1 METGVLVISDKCHR
15 QEHGFGLT
23 FENNKMSDMRH
34 DISYY
39 LDTVFPTFEPEL
51 KAKLA
56 RESTLKFIPAGEV
69 IMRTGQYFKFT
80 LLIASGKVK
89 LYRQGDDGEEAYI
102 YTLGEGNA
110 CALSMICNTRQQT
123 SEIMA
128 KTMADTV
135 AILVPIQLMDSLMQ
149 QYKSWYYFVIEN
161 YRSRFEELLTILD
174 SVVFKAMDERLE
186 FYLKNQVRARESQKL
201 PMTHMEI
208 ANDLN
213 TSREV
218 ISRLLKKMEQD
229 KKIQLFRSH
238 LVWMD
243 ELN

>member
-1 METGVLVISDKCHR
+1 
-15 QEHGFGLT
+15 
-23 FENNKMSDMRH
+23 MSDMQH
-34 DISYY
+34 EISYY
-39 LDTVFPTFEPEL
+39 LDTVFPSFEPEL
-51 KAKLA
+51 KGKLI
-56 RESTLKFIPAGEV
+56 RESTLKFIPAGAV
-69 IMRTGQYFKFT
+69 IMRTGQYFKYT

-89 LYRQGDDGEEAYI
+89 LYREGDDGEEAYI
-102 YTLGEGNA
+102 YTLGAGNA

-128 KTMADTV
+128 KAMEDTI

-149 QYKSWYYFVIEN
+149 QHKTWYYFVIEN
-161 YRSRFEELLTILD
+161 YRSRFEELLTVLD
-174 SVVFKAMDERLE
+174 SIVFKSMDERLE
-186 FYLKNQVRARESQKL
+186 FYLKNQVRERGSQKL

-218 ISRLLKKMEQD
+218 VSRLLKKMEQN

-238 LVWMD
+238 MVWLE
-243 ELN
+243 ELK